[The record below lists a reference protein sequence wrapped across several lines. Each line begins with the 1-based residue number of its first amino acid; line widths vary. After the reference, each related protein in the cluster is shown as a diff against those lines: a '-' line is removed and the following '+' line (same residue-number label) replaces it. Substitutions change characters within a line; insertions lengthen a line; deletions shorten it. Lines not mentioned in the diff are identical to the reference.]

1 MILED
6 DKLVYKILEE
16 EKKRQEK
23 KLILNAAVSITPESV
38 LEIQS
43 SILDNIDAEGY
54 IPSYF
59 DNQTLEELSNID
71 YQMDLYKKYK
81 DDRCNK
87 CCEYANII
95 EALAQKRLAR
105 VFANENAKEQ
115 DIYVNV
121 QVPTGAIANFLIY
134 EAFLNN
140 GDTILSLDLSDGAH
154 ITHGS
159 DSHIT
164 GKKYNFIHYHISMEK
179 ENIDY
184 EEIEQLI
191 KNCLPQ
197 MVVAGASSFP
207 LNIDFKKIK
216 EIINKYSPQTIFFAD
231 IAHTAGLIAGGV
243 FNNPVGIA
251 DVVSMVTYKTFLGPR
266 SAAIITTDKNISVK
280 INQTV
285 FPYFMGSPMLLNI
298 AGVAVASNLALT
310 DEYKNIQ
317 KQIVNNSRMLIKELQ
332 KLSIPV
338 TFSNSDTHIVLID
351 CNKYGRAREIADY
364 FEDCGI
370 LVNDCLVPS
379 IKGTH
384 EGIRIGTT
392 WITQQGI
399 TDMKQIATFINEAL
413 SSYNTKNENIIKEK
427 IEKYLRRCKNE
438 NI

>member
-1 MILED
+1 MLLDD
-6 DKLVYKILEE
+6 DKLVYEILEK
-16 EKKRQEK
+16 EKKRQEE
-23 KLILNAAVSITPESV
+23 KLILNAAVSITPDSV
-38 LEIQS
+38 LEMQAS
-43 SILDNIDAEGY
+43 VLDNIDAEGY
-54 IPSYF
+54 IPSYL
-59 DNQTLEELSNID
+59 DNQTLEELYNID
-71 YQMDLYKKYK
+71 YQMNLYKKYK

-95 EALAQKRLAR
+95 EALAKKRLAR
-105 VFANENAKEQ
+105 VFANENASEK
-115 DIYVNV
+115 DIFVNV

-134 EAFLNN
+134 ESLLNN
-140 GDTILSLDLSDGAH
+140 GDTILSLDLADGAH

-159 DSHIT
+159 DNHIT

-179 ENIDY
+179 EDIDY
-184 EEIEQLI
+184 EEMEQLI
-191 KNCLPQ
+191 KNSLPK

-207 LNIDFKKIK
+207 LNIDFKRIK
-216 EIINKYSPQTIFFAD
+216 KLINKYSPDTIFFAD

-266 SAAIITTDKNISVK
+266 SAAIITTDKNIAMK
-280 INQTV
+280 IDKTV

-317 KQIVNNSRMLIKELQ
+317 KQIVNNSRALIKELQ
-332 KLSIPV
+332 KLSVPV

-351 CNKYGRAREIADY
+351 CHKYGQARKVADY

-379 IKGTH
+379 INGTH

-392 WITQQGI
+392 WITQQGS
-399 TDMKQIATFINEAL
+399 TDMKNIACFIYEIL
-413 SSYNTKNENIIKEK
+413 SSYDSKNENIIKEK